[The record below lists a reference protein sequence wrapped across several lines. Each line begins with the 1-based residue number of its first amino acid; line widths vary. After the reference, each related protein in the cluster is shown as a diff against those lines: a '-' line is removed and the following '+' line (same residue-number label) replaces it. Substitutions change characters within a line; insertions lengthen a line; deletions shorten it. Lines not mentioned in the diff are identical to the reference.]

1 MPLSVWL
8 GEPTRE
14 VVDHYTP
21 DGTLTGRSV
30 ITRPSPWSDED
41 RAWLLA
47 WRAEQ
52 RESCPGCGNPIE
64 ECRDPKTAGSWTP
77 VVTTCQACLVA
88 QAEMDNQNEG
98 PRRRG
103 VYVGVR
109 RS

>member
-1 MPLSVWL
+1 VWL

-14 VVDHYTP
+14 VVEHYDP

-30 ITRPSPWSDED
+30 ITRPSPWTDED
-41 RAWLLA
+41 RGWLLA
-47 WRAEQ
+47 HLAEQ
-52 RESCPGCGNPIE
+52 AETCSGCRYPVE

-77 VVTTCQACLVA
+77 VTTTCQACLVA
-88 QAEMDNQNEG
+88 QAEMDNQTESG
-98 PRRRG
+98 TRRRG